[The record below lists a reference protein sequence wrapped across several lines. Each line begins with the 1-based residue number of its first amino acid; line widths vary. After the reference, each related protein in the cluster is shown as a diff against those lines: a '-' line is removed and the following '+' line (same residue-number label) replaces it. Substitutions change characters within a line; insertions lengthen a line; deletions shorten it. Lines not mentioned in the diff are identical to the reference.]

1 MSTPVA
7 AHVAIYTT
15 EVCGYCVVAK
25 RLLTKKGAAFDEI
38 EVGGRA
44 DLRNWL
50 IDATGQQTVPQIFI
64 NGTSIGGYDQLAK
77 LEKSGELSERLAT
90 APADEDPQIQR

>member
-1 MSTPVA
+1 MNLPVA
-7 AHVAIYTT
+7 SHVAIYTT
-15 EVCGYCVVAK
+15 KVCGYCVVAK
-25 RLLTKKGAAFDEI
+25 RLLTKKGAAFEEI
-38 EVGGRA
+38 AVGDRA

-64 NGTSIGGYDQLAK
+64 NGTSIGGYDQLAE

-90 APADEDPQIQR
+90 APADEDPAVQR

>member
-1 MSTPVA
+1 MNLPVA
-7 AHVAIYTT
+7 SHVAIYTT
-15 EVCGYCVVAK
+15 KVCGYCVVAK
-25 RLLTKKGAAFDEI
+25 RLLTKKGASFEEI
-38 EVGGRA
+38 EVGSRA

-64 NGTSIGGYDQLAK
+64 NGTSIGGYDQLAE

-90 APADEDPQIQR
+90 APQDEDPQVQR